1 MLKDENLNIVMD
13 FFEKEVTQIQEEYNT
28 YLEQNSNNQILLNE
42 IKNKIELLS
51 SKVDSTEDV
60 FSPRNEKKDFET
72 VEINKLNESAEKI
85 ENNIH
90 EIKQKIND
98 LLEKEEKFNKMID
111 ICKKIKINNEK
122 YDIDDCIEKA
132 EFCDSLV
139 LVDPNRCKME
149 LQELITMM
157 QNIRK

>member
-60 FSPRNEKKDFET
+60 FSPRNEKNDFET
-72 VEINKLNESAEKI
+72 VEINKLNESAKKI
-85 ENNIH
+85 ESNIH

-98 LLEKEEKFNKMID
+98 
-111 ICKKIKINNEK
+111 
-122 YDIDDCIEKA
+122 
-132 EFCDSLV
+132 
-139 LVDPNRCKME
+139 
-149 LQELITMM
+149 
-157 QNIRK
+157 